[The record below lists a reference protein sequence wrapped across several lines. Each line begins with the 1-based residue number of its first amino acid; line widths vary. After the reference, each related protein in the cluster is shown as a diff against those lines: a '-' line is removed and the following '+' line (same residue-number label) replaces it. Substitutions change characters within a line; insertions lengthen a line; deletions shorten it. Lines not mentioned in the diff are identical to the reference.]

1 MKTKKVNLEKWFFHY
16 GDIKKRED
24 DRLNDIMLY
33 HETTKAGGRIGNE
46 EYWKNNNEWTT
57 VTVPHDWC
65 CELKADPKYD
75 PANGYKERNVGWYY
89 TEINVP
95 SGDFVTLL
103 SFDGVSNH
111 CEVYVNGLLV
121 VRNFSGYTG
130 FECDISDYILE
141 GEKATIA
148 VCASIQQWEGWWYE
162 GGGIYRPVSV
172 YFKNKLHIKN
182 METFVKPILKDD
194 NLWNL
199 QIQSKVCN
207 NTQEMVEAQ
216 LIYELKDSKGNVITN
231 VSRADKF
238 IKEENLITVDFD
250 VDNPLLWSPDTPCL
264 YNMSIS
270 LVSNTEILD
279 EETISFGF
287 RDIKW
292 ISEQGMYLNGN
303 HYMIKGI
310 CCHQDHGGVGTAVSE
325 DVTRYRIKKLKKMGA
340 NAYRCAHHNPSKELL
355 KVCDEEG
362 MLVLAENRHFSTA
375 DEVVSQM
382 EYLTKNCRNHPS
394 VFVYTLFNEE
404 TYWQHEIRGK
414 KMAEKL
420 KTIIDKLDGTRA
432 VTAAI
437 NYKICDTGNASEV
450 LDIAGLN
457 YQVDE
462 YQNYHKIYKHKIII
476 GTENAPIYATRG
488 VYKQDDEKQVFNC
501 YGDVHPGFAES
512 LDDTMGAV
520 ENAPWVAGV
529 FLWSGFDYRGEP
541 TPYRWPTVI
550 SHWGLTDICGF
561 EKDTYYIVKAYY
573 SKEPFVH
580 ILPHWNHSKDDV
592 VRVVVF
598 TNCSDVTLFLN
609 DVRIETKEVRHHRA
623 EFSVRFEEGVLTAK
637 GSCGEVIVT
646 DCVKTTDKPEKLC
659 FEVVDGETDKII
671 NVWIEDKNGNIIPDA
686 DNMVD
691 ISVRGAILI
700 GSANGNPNVN
710 LNDKSSSVP
719 LFSGRCQFIIRT
731 KKDEK
736 AEIVLSS
743 LGFKS
748 SKLII

>member
-1 MKTKKVNLEKWFFHY
+1 MW
-16 GDIKKRED
+16 
-24 DRLNDIMLY
+24 
-33 HETTKAGGRIGNE
+33 
-46 EYWKNNNEWTT
+46 
-57 VTVPHDWC
+57 
-65 CELKADPKYD
+65 
-75 PANGYKERNVGWYY
+75 
-89 TEINVP
+89 
-95 SGDFVTLL
+95 
-103 SFDGVSNH
+103 
-111 CEVYVNGLLV
+111 
-121 VRNFSGYTG
+121 
-130 FECDISDYILE
+130 
-141 GEKATIA
+141 
-148 VCASIQQWEGWWYE
+148 
-162 GGGIYRPVSV
+162 
-172 YFKNKLHIKN
+172 
-182 METFVKPILKDD
+182 
-194 NLWNL
+194 
-199 QIQSKVCN
+199 
-207 NTQEMVEAQ
+207 
-216 LIYELKDSKGNVITN
+216 
-231 VSRADKF
+231 
-238 IKEENLITVDFD
+238 
-250 VDNPLLWSPDTPCL
+250 
-264 YNMSIS
+264 
-270 LVSNTEILD
+270 
-279 EETISFGF
+279 
-287 RDIKW
+287 
-292 ISEQGMYLNGN
+292 
-303 HYMIKGI
+303 
-310 CCHQDHGGVGTAVSE
+310 
-325 DVTRYRIKKLKKMGA
+325 
-340 NAYRCAHHNPSKELL
+340 
-355 KVCDEEG
+355 
-362 MLVLAENRHFSTA
+362 
-375 DEVVSQM
+375 
-382 EYLTKNCRNHPS
+382 
-394 VFVYTLFNEE
+394 
-404 TYWQHEIRGK
+404 
-414 KMAEKL
+414 
-420 KTIIDKLDGTRA
+420 
-432 VTAAI
+432 
-437 NYKICDTGNASEV
+437 
-450 LDIAGLN
+450 
-457 YQVDE
+457 
-462 YQNYHKIYKHKIII
+462 
-476 GTENAPIYATRG
+476 
-488 VYKQDDEKQVFNC
+488 
-501 YGDVHPGFAES
+501 
-512 LDDTMGAV
+512 
-520 ENAPWVAGV
+520 V

>member
-16 GDIKKRED
+16 GDIKKWDD

-609 DVRIETKEVRHHRA
+609 DVRIETKEVCHHRA